1 MTTITLK
8 NIPEDLHFRLKESA
22 MQHHRSLNRE
32 IIARLESQLM
42 SPLQDAEGKLAELRL
57 LRQRLPIYAV
67 PEEIDA
73 IKQEG
78 RP

>member
-8 NIPEDLHFRLKESA
+8 NIPENLHLRLKESA
-22 MQHHRSLNRE
+22 TQHHRSLNRE

-42 SPLQDAEGKLAELRL
+42 PPLQDAEGKLAELRL